1 MRYLLTLLFILT
13 ASSCVHAQ
21 SRVKYLIES
30 GYAGTELTPST
41 VDRADLLDAKHLA
54 RLGDRQAQFTTG
66 AMYHALG
73 DSKSAVYWYRRAALF
88 HHPIAA
94 HNLATMYYMGDG
106 VDRDLEAAERW
117 FLVAA
122 EVGYP
127 QSQTQ
132 LGIMTYRGEV
142 DIADRSEADWYS
154 MAAMAGDP
162 FGQYNLGVLLFNGN
176 GVDQDMIRALAWL
189 RLANKSLSVDDA
201 IQTVV
206 AALEADDIAQA
217 DQLAG
222 ELEEEILP
230 PVFRG

>member
-1 MRYLLTLLFILT
+1 MRYFLLLLFTLV
-13 ASSCVHAQ
+13 ALPCVHAQ

-41 VDRADLLDAKHLA
+41 VDRADLLDARRLA

-73 DSKSAVYWYRRAALF
+73 DANSAVYWYRRAALF

-94 HNLATMYYMGDG
+94 HNLATMYYMADG
-106 VDRDLEAAERW
+106 VERDIAAAERW

-122 EVGYP
+122 EAGYP

-142 DIADRSEADWYS
+142 TVEEYSEADWYRE
-154 MAAMAGDP
+154 AAMGGDP

-176 GVDQDMIRALAWL
+176 GVEQDMVKALAWL
-189 RLANKSLSVDDA
+189 KLANKVLSVDDA
-201 IQTVV
+201 IKKVV
-206 AALEADDIAQA
+206 ATLPADEIAQA
-217 DQLAG
+217 DRLAS
-222 ELEEEILP
+222 ELEDEISP